1 MHDHFNEINSRSN
14 TKNEYRVNV
23 SIMQSVDKCNFEGTK
38 SYNDSKSFD
47 CGQTQCHSYCGN
59 VKGYNDERNVY
70 REKGSRKYQSHRMT
84 SGISLAQ
91 DNR

>member
-1 MHDHFNEINSRSN
+1 MPQLERHLPSSCAGTSCQRRCPQH
-14 TKNEYRVNV
+14 
-23 SIMQSVDKCNFEGTK
+23 MQSGDNGNFEGTK

>member
-38 SYNDSKSFD
+38 SYNDSKSF
-47 CGQTQCHSYCGN
+47 
-59 VKGYNDERNVY
+59 NDERNVY
-70 REKGSRKYQSHRMT
+70 REKGSRNYQSHQMT
-84 SGISLAQ
+84 SGISSAQ